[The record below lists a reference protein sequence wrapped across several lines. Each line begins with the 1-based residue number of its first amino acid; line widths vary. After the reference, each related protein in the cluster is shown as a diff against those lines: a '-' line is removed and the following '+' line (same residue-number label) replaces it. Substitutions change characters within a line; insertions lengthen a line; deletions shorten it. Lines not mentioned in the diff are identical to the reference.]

1 MRRICLCLLIAF
13 ASAAVAAR
21 EVKLSSPEGG
31 SCAEEQAAPKPA
43 KKAAPGARSAGPA
56 RETRARPS
64 LHSDSDAASGRPRW
78 HSFLPG
84 MFR

>member
-1 MRRICLCLLIAF
+1 MRRICLCLLIAL
-13 ASAAVAAR
+13 ASAGAIAR
-21 EVKLSSPEGG
+21 EVKMSSPDSG
-31 SCAEEQAAPKPA
+31 SCPEAAASKPS
-43 KKAAPGARSAGPA
+43 KQKVAPPRETSPA

-64 LHSDSDAASGRPRW
+64 LHSDSDVTSGKPRW